1 MSRILFILNVL
12 LLTPSNLHVYVIT
25 ALVYS
30 VCCSL
35 CPCVLP
41 LPPWTLKVVS
51 LLFSTK
57 RDIDS
62 RLTDLQQS

>member
-12 LLTPSNLHVYVIT
+12 LLTPINLHVYVIT

-30 VCCSL
+30 MCCSL
-35 CPCVLP
+35 CACVLP
-41 LPPWTLKVVS
+41 FPPWTLKVVS

>member
-12 LLTPSNLHVYVIT
+12 LLTPINLHVYVIT

-35 CPCVLP
+35 CPALP
-41 LPPWTLKVVS
+41 SMDTQGCEFIIQYKEGY
-51 LLFSTK
+51 
-57 RDIDS
+57 
-62 RLTDLQQS
+62 